1 MTLATPITIY
11 VALKDEG
18 VLVWRP
24 VSAVEVGPSRFRIG
38 GSIPEDELWEFQP
51 GQIVECE
58 THRFE
63 SGDSGLIALRVAV

>member
-1 MTLATPITIY
+1 MNVASPVTIY

-18 VLVWRP
+18 TPVWRP
-24 VSAVEVGPSRFRIG
+24 VSAVEVAPSRFRIG
-38 GSIPEDELWEFQP
+38 GTIPEDELWEFQP

-63 SGDSGLIALRVAV
+63 SGASGLIAVRAAV